1 MARLL
6 MLIGGYLSASLLKK
20 LLLGAGIG
28 IASGMFFNTLLNM
41 YITKMM
47 DSLGG
52 MPSSIF
58 GLLGKFGFD
67 QALSVII
74 GALACRAA
82 INAMQLSF
90 TKS

>member
-1 MARLL
+1 MLL
-6 MLIGGYLSASLLKK
+6 AGYISADLIKK
-20 LLLGAGIG
+20 VLLGAGIG
-28 IASGMFFNTLLNM
+28 IASGAFFNTLLTM

-47 DSLGG
+47 NSLGG
-52 MPSSIF
+52 IPASIL